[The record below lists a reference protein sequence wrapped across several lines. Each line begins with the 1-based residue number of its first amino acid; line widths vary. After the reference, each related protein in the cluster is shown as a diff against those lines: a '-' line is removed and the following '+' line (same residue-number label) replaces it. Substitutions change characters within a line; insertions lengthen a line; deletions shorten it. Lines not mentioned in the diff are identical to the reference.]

1 MFKQKI
7 NLYKHSLY
15 ENERDTSQAR
25 DLLIFNKSQLND
37 RLLIGIKILVS
48 IKQKYI
54 CNAIRHFS

>member
-7 NLYKHSLY
+7 NLYKYSLY

-37 RLLIGIKILVS
+37 RLLIGNLK
-48 IKQKYI
+48 
-54 CNAIRHFS
+54 F